1 MSNKQQAVAYTHE
14 AREWDGRF
22 NVQTEED
29 LGNLLRGIQDHWD
42 SGKLKYI
49 LVGGLEVGT
58 RPYQDDY
65 LVRHVHVAV
74 ILNNRTSKKSLLTH
88 WNVREGNGYYLVPR
102 NKDLPYKGW
111 RDHHIKDFSKINQE
125 KVLYERGELPQD
137 RDAKFTKRSETE
149 KKRKIDDV
157 LIEMRGLLEQD
168 KKDEAFTKFP
178 RAYLTYGEKIM
189 ATIHQQ
195 KKFKNDGTHPHI
207 WLTGFPGTGKTAVM
221 KFIYPQYYKKDLQNR
236 FFDLYDDRVHTHIM
250 LEDLDHQNVEKLG
263 VQLLKTLCDEAGFPI
278 DQKYKTPQLTR
289 ASILVTSNYTIE
301 DIVPEGKGVDETKM
315 ALNRRFFKLR
325 IDQLLKYL
333 GLKLIDKYERNRLKK
348 EGNQDSSQIF
358 MGWDYLRDC
367 PTGMPLKE
375 PKYYQD
381 LIKEAYYGI

>member
-1 MSNKQQAVAYTHE
+1 MSSKQQPVSYTHE

-29 LGNLLRGIQDHWD
+29 LGNLLRGIQNHWD

-74 ILNNRTSKKSLLTH
+74 ILNNRTSKKALLTH

-111 RDHHIKDFSKINQE
+111 RDHHIKDFSKVNQE
-125 KVLYERGELPQD
+125 KILYERGELPAD
-137 RDAKFTKRSETE
+137 RDKQFTKRSETE

-157 LIEMRGLLEQD
+157 LIEMRQLLEED
-168 KKDEAFTKFP
+168 KSDEAWQRFP
-178 RAYLTYGEKIM
+178 RAYLQYGEKIM
-189 ATIHQQ
+189 STIHQQ

-207 WLTGFPGTGKTAVM
+207 WLVGFPGTGKTAIM
-221 KFIYPQYYKKDLQNR
+221 KFIYPTYYKKDLQNR
-236 FFDLYDDRVHTHIM
+236 FFDLYNDKVHTHIM

-263 VQLLKTLCDEAGFPI
+263 VQMLKTLCDEAGFPI

-301 DIVPEGKGVDETKM
+301 DIVPDGKGTDETKI

-325 IDQLLKYL
+325 IDQLLRFL
-333 GLKLIDKYERNRLKK
+333 GLRLIDKYERNRLKK

-358 MGWDYLRDC
+358 MGWDYLRDG
-367 PTGMPLKE
+367 PTGKQLEAPE
-375 PKYYQD
+375 YYQE
-381 LIKEAYYGI
+381 LIKQAYYGH